1 MILRTLSALFSLG
14 LAAGTLAAEPEFA
27 IRNALRPG
35 THAAHCPAHGATPDG
50 CIFHAQTDSVNR
62 ARLPVGPGTQ
72 WVART
77 PDAALVRIGPGGEDT
92 AADGSRYQ
100 LIDIVAWRPED
111 ADIVVTFDRLT
122 VAPAPLQVVER
133 RRVGIMKHS
142 IKSWNE

>member
-1 MILRTLSALFSLG
+1 M
-14 LAAGTLAAEPEFA
+14 
-27 IRNALRPG
+27 
-35 THAAHCPAHGATPDG
+35 
-50 CIFHAQTDSVNR
+50 NR
-62 ARLPVGPGTQ
+62 ARLPAVPGTQ
-72 WVART
+72 WVAST
-77 PDAALVRIGPGGEDT
+77 PDAALVRIAPAGEDT
-92 AADGSRYQ
+92 QADGSRYQ